1 MAKSTNY
8 QKELKKE
15 LGPPPKNLVAEKQRL
30 GLEKKSEKKS
40 LSKDPSRKEVGQNKS

>member
-1 MAKSTNY
+1 LAKSTKY

-30 GLEKKSEKKS
+30 GLEKKS
-40 LSKDPSRKEVGQNKS
+40 LSRDPSRKEVGQNKS